1 MTQPGDQGDLAFLE
15 TNAAYIRRA
24 ELNLPHLD
32 QTVNLLNYIRI
43 ANDIASQFPQ
53 YISPAKVNRQINSS
67 LSRTSILDWGCG
79 YGQMSWLLRRREFDV
94 TSFDIG
100 PDSTTLPQM
109 PLSDG
114 LGVTRT
120 EHSTQ
125 LPFQDG
131 SFDGVLSCGV
141 LEHVD
146 ECSGQV
152 GNERKALDEIFRV
165 LKPGGKLLIYQ
176 LPQSAS
182 WQEGL
187 VRRFK
192 LGYSHPRRYS
202 EPEINRILRQAGFE
216 VVGLR
221 RSNFIPKNL
230 TGLPMRIRRFYS
242 RFSLPLMV
250 LDRFLCRVPMLN
262 RIAGV
267 LEVSALKQN
276 GARSSS

>member
-1 MTQPGDQGDLAFLE
+1 
-15 TNAAYIRRA
+15 
-24 ELNLPHLD
+24 
-32 QTVNLLNYIRI
+32 
-43 ANDIASQFPQ
+43 
-53 YISPAKVNRQINSS
+53 
-67 LSRTSILDWGCG
+67 
-79 YGQMSWLLRRREFDV
+79 MSWLLRRRKFDV

-100 PDSTTLPQM
+100 PDSITLPQM
-109 PLSDG
+109 PLSEG

-120 EHSTQ
+120 EHPTQ
-125 LPFQDG
+125 LPFQDA

-152 GNERKALDEIFRV
+152 GNERKVLDEIFRV
-165 LKPGGKLLIYQ
+165 LKPGAKLLIYQ

-192 LGYSHPRRYS
+192 MGYSHPRRYS
-202 EPEINRILRQAGFE
+202 AREIHHILRQAGFE
-216 VVGLR
+216 VVCLR

-242 RFSLPLMV
+242 RFSLPLMA

-267 LEVSALKQN
+267 FEISALKTIQVIP
-276 GARSSS
+276 APAAVLSPP